1 MTSKIKDSNY
11 VTIQGWMIN
20 QLHLSGNE
28 LIAYAVIYGFSQAEN
43 QYMTCSQEYIGN
55 WCNLSRVNTNKLLK
69 RLIDKGY
76 IIKKL
81 RDKKGAIATYEYK
94 AIAYNETL
102 HVTSNETLHATSN
115 ETLHVTSNETLH
127 NNKKIIKK
135 DIYKQKRNKFNDFEQ
150 RNYTPEDFKNMEKRL
165 LNKK

>member
-1 MTSKIKDSNY
+1 MANKIKDINY

-55 WCNLSRVNTNKLLK
+55 WCNLSRESTNRLLK
-69 RLIDKGY
+69 RLIEKGL

-81 RDKKGAIATYEYK
+81 SNKKGAIKVYEYK
-94 AIAYNETL
+94 AITSDETS
-102 HVTSNETLHATSN
+102 HVTSDETSHY
-115 ETLHVTSNETLH
+115 
-127 NNKKIIKK
+127 NNNIIKK

>member
-1 MTSKIKDSNY
+1 MASKIKDINY

-20 QLHLSGNE
+20 QLHLTVNE

-55 WCNLSRVNTNKLLK
+55 WCNLSRESTNRLLK
-69 RLIDKGY
+69 RLIEKGL

-81 RDKKGAIATYEYK
+81 SNKKGAIKVYEYK
-94 AIAYNETL
+94 AITSDETS
-102 HVTSNETLHATSN
+102 HDTSDETSHDTSD
-115 ETLHVTSNETLH
+115 ETSH

-150 RNYTPEDFKNMEKRL
+150 RHYTPEDFKNMEKRL